1 MQPFI
6 LSDGEAA
13 RLKKYIEKKY
23 VDLDTEQRR
32 AIWSDAAHRVI
43 DSRLPSFPDEVKEKV
58 RFELLDKQRDTL
70 IIHQDDALRECLT
83 LDLNQS
89 ELLGALAVW
98 VGSRSAMPL
107 EGESLRDTLLQWSR
121 RSPDQISLKALVEA
135 GPQASA
141 ALQQMNEPGCAS
153 EEIAAAVETA
163 SAGNLVNTAEVDT
176 STVHRNWRVR
186 RPWAIM
192 AVMSSCMA
200 AAIFLVF
207 TMNSFRNEQPT
218 SGIQTYP
225 SVMEMMLRDIRERE
239 SLRRAGGIPA
249 ELRYV
254 DVDKKRLSRFL
265 QDRNSLL
272 AEEPYLSAILASAKR
287 YDVHPLLLFA
297 ITGQEQ
303 GFVPKDQKQ
312 AKQIA
317 NNPFNVFGSW
327 ESYNTTIEVSADIA
341 AKTVKNISRRRPGDD
356 HPIQWLNQTYAEDPE
371 WWTGVTWLLN
381 TMRQQIEG
389 KSFEWAK

>member
-1 MQPFI
+1 MQSFI
-6 LSDGEAA
+6 LSDGDAV
-13 RLKKYIEKKY
+13 RLKKYIEEKY
-23 VDLDTEQRR
+23 VDLDSEQRL

-43 DSRLPSFPDEVKEKV
+43 DSRLPSFPDKVKEKV
-58 RFELLDKQRDTL
+58 RFELLNKQKDTL

-83 LDLNQS
+83 LDMNQE
-89 ELLGALAVW
+89 ELLGALTVW
-98 VGSRSAMPL
+98 VSSRSAMPL
-107 EGESLRDTLLQWSR
+107 EGESLRDTLLQWSQH
-121 RSPDQISLKALVEA
+121 SPDQISLNALVEA
-135 GPQASA
+135 GCQASDA
-141 ALQQMNEPGCAS
+141 PQHMNETSCVAK
-153 EEIAAAVETA
+153 EIAVSVETA
-163 SAGNLVNTAEVDT
+163 NTANMAGLYIPT
-176 STVHRNWRVR
+176 AHRRWIV
-186 RPWAIM
+186 RPWAI
-192 AVMSSCMA
+192 VGIVSSCVA
-200 AAIFLVF
+200 AAIILVF

-218 SGIQTYP
+218 ASTQTYP
-225 SVMEMMLRDIRERE
+225 SVMEIMLRDIRERE
-239 SLRRAGGIPA
+239 SLRRADGIPA
-249 ELRYV
+249 ELRYM
-254 DVDKKRLSRFL
+254 DIDKKRLSQFL

-272 AEEPYLSAILASAKR
+272 AEEPYLSAIIASAKR

-341 AKTVKNISRRRPGDD
+341 AKTVKNISSRRLGDD

-371 WWTGVTWLLN
+371 WWTGVTWLFN

>member
-1 MQPFI
+1 MQEYI
-6 LSDGEAA
+6 LSEGEAA

-23 VDLDTEQRR
+23 VNLDSAQRL

-43 DSRLPSFPDEVKEKV
+43 DSRLPSFPDEVKKQL
-58 RFELLDKQRDTL
+58 RFELLNKRRDTL
-70 IIHQDDALRECLT
+70 IIHQDDALRECLA
-83 LDLNQS
+83 LDLNQE
-89 ELLGALAVW
+89 ELLDALTVW
-98 VGSRSAMPL
+98 VSSRSAMPL
-107 EGESLRDTLLQWSR
+107 EDGGVRDTLQQWSQH
-121 RSPDQISLKALVEA
+121 SPDHISLNALAEA
-135 GPQASA
+135 GSQALEASQ
-141 ALQQMNEPGCAS
+141 LMSESGCAA
-153 EEIAAAVETA
+153 EETAAADETA
-163 SAGNLVNTAEVDT
+163 NLVNT
-176 STVHRNWRVR
+176 
-186 RPWAIM
+186 
-192 AVMSSCMA
+192 VMSDTLSVANRRFVSPWIMKTLASFGCLTVIILM
-200 AAIFLVF
+200 F
-207 TMNSFRNEQPT
+207 TMNSFRNEQPSAKT
-218 SGIQTYP
+218 QSYP
-225 SVMEMMLRDIRERE
+225 SVMEIVLRDIRERE

-249 ELRYV
+249 DLHYV
-254 DVDKKRLSRFL
+254 KVDKKRLAQFL

-272 AEEPYLSAILASAKR
+272 AEEPYLSAIIASAKR
-287 YDVHPLLLFA
+287 YDIHPLLLFA

-341 AKTVKNISRRRPGDD
+341 AKTVKNISSRRLGDE

-371 WWTGVTWLLN
+371 WWTGVTWLFN